1 MSSDASPA
9 AQPGAEAETKWW
21 AHSITLWGVVVTTLS
36 TVLPAIGPV
45 IGLNITA
52 ELIHQLGD
60 NVVVFGQALG
70 GLIGTVLAI
79 YGRVRASAPL
89 ERRQVTL
96 NL

>member
-9 AQPGAEAETKWW
+9 AQPGADAEPKWW
-21 AHSITLWGVVVTTLS
+21 AHSMTLWGVVVTTLS

-45 IGLNITA
+45 IGFNITA

-79 YGRVRASAPL
+79 YGRVRASGPL

-96 NL
+96 NM